1 MDDHDV
7 SALLVMVTDKRRPS
21 DRAKMEK
28 EGEERKGKERR
39 REQRWGA
46 SVSRWLELDQKT
58 ERGQE
63 LRTYVSNTLMRI
75 NVRKGTRFLTPE

>member
-39 REQRWGA
+39 REQGRGGEG
-46 SVSRWLELDQKT
+46 RGERRDLYIPKT
-58 ERGQE
+58 R
-63 LRTYVSNTLMRI
+63 
-75 NVRKGTRFLTPE
+75 